1 MPFSRGLFVYGDPI
15 HVAPRADA
23 DEAASALAA
32 MNRILNALSERA
44 DREA

>member
-15 HVAPRADA
+15 HVAARADA
-23 DEAASALAA
+23 DAMASAVAA
-32 MNRILNALSERA
+32 IGRTLNELTQRA